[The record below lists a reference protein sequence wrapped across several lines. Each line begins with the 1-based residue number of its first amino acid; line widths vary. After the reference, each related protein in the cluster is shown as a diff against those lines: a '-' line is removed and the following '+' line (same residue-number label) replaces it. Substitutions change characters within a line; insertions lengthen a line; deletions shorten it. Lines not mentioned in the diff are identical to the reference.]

1 MEDKMSYHTVIVV
14 GRLGRDPE
22 MRYTASGE
30 AVTSFSLATDRQ
42 YTDSNGQRVKETMWF
57 RVSVWGKQAETCNA
71 YLKKGKMALVE
82 GRLQCDP
89 KTGSP
94 RIYDRQDGTKGTSF
108 EISANTVR
116 FLSSK
121 GEGEG
126 EPGDFSAPIGNED
139 DSIPF

>member
-1 MEDKMSYHTVIVV
+1 MSYHTLIVV

-22 MRYTASGE
+22 MRYTSSGE
-30 AVTSFSLATDRQ
+30 AVTSFSIATDRQ
-42 YTDSNGQRVKETMWF
+42 YTDSSGQRMKETMWF
-57 RVSVWGKQAETCNA
+57 RISVWGKQAETCNT
-71 YLKKGKMALVE
+71 YLKKGKMVLVE

-89 KTGSP
+89 KTGNP
-94 RIYDRQDGTKGTSF
+94 RIYDRQDGSKGTSF

-126 EPGDFSAPIGNED
+126 EVGDLSAPVGGEED
-139 DSIPF
+139 NIPF